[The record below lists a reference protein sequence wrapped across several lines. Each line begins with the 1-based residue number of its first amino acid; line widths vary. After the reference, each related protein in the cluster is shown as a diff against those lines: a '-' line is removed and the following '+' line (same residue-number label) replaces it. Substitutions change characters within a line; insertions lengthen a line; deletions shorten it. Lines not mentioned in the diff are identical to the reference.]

1 MHVLRVVSQLGRGFV
16 DAGVMNG
23 SLVPWRGSSDVDDA
37 LLDQDRIVSL
47 AGGYYESGASAV
59 KNSYA
64 VASATAL
71 MAWGLLEFPQ
81 VRCIAARQRPTAD
94 GSCAASI
101 CCRSRQADNL
111 RIGEL
116 LCYAIAC
123 RGADMS
129 GEQAFL
135 LSVFADACNLNPSF
149 SMRSGNMLLIQDC
162 LISWVIQP
170 MPNCY
175 SMQPFSCSLCKV
187 FI

>member
-1 MHVLRVVSQLGRGFV
+1 MHVLRVISQLARDFV
-16 DAGVMNG
+16 DAGVING

-37 LLDQDRIVSL
+37 LSDKDRIVSL

-81 VRCIAARQRPTAD
+81 VRCIAARQRPTAN

-101 CCRSRQADNL
+101 CCRSRQAGNL
-111 RIGEL
+111 RIGEA

-123 RGADMS
+123 QGADMS

-135 LSVFADACNLNPSF
+135 LSAFADACKINPSF
-149 SMRSGNMLLIQDC
+149 SMGSGNMLLIQDC
-162 LISWVIQP
+162 LIS
-170 MPNCY
+170 
-175 SMQPFSCSLCKV
+175 
-187 FI
+187 